1 MKELQY
7 SVLELFMSSNHYFNL
22 LVLLVQLVLW
32 VLWFRLGQ
40 LHLNFPLFWS
50 CQAASHPV
58 WIYGNGECRILDTLT
73 GDLELE

>member
-1 MKELQY
+1 MGP
-7 SVLELFMSSNHYFNL
+7 VGP
-22 LVLLVQLVLW
+22 VCPV
-32 VLWFRLGQ
+32 G
-40 LHLNFPLFWS
+40 PLIFISFWS